1 MGMMLYSNDEEYLN
15 EIDNIYYGKPISKVD
30 ANLRWVVGSTLVKRH
45 DELSSKYFNLYN
57 KTPDAALKRDLT
69 DALTNTR
76 NHDIAIKYLDRLMDG
91 TIRPQDR
98 LIFYIRL
105 ARNYIIKDE
114 ALDWMFRNWDWLRKE
129 EGDKTIPDY
138 PRYVASLIRR
148 PEEAEKFKQFFV
160 KYKDENILSR
170 DINVAFS
177 EIDSRLKLISTDQA
191 AVYEYLA
198 NN

>member
-1 MGMMLYSNDEEYLN
+1 M
-15 EIDNIYYGKPISKVD
+15 
-30 ANLRWVVGSTLVKRH
+30 
-45 DELSSKYFNLYN
+45 
-57 KTPDAALKRDLT
+57 KRDLT

-76 NHDIAIKYLDRLMDG
+76 NHDIAMGYLDRLMDG

-105 ARNYIIKDE
+105 ARNYVIKDE
-114 ALDWMFRNWDWLRKE
+114 ALDWMFKNWDWLRKE

-148 PEEAEKFKQFFV
+148 PEEAERFKTFFNQ
-160 KYKDENILSR
+160 YKDESILTR

-177 EIDSRLKLISTDQA
+177 EIDARLELIKKDQPA
-191 AVYEYLA
+191 IFNYLKTA
-198 NN
+198 I